1 MSYGPISVFPG
12 TIASGESTL
21 TSIDLSKAWSRVF
34 IEVPSLSTAVVFD
47 VYGSSDNSTFRP
59 VFSRTNTQVV
69 AYQALTVATTVTNG
83 IAPLDGVGTRYVQL
97 RGSATVANGVAI
109 KLICWD

>member
-1 MSYGPISVFPG
+1 MSYGPISVFAG
-12 TIASGESTL
+12 SIASGESTL
-21 TSIDLSKAWSRVF
+21 TSVDLSKAWSRVYV
-34 IEVPSLSTAVVFD
+34 EVPSMSTAVGMD

-83 IAPLDGVGTRYVQL
+83 IAPLDVGTRYVQF